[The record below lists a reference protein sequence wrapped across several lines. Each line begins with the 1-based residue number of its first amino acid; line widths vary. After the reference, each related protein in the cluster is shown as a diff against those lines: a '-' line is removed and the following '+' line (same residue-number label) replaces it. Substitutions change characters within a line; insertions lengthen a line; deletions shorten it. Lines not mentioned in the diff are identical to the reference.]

1 MLGES
6 LSMCDWET
14 EEYAEYL
21 LWVEAEK
28 VRARARP
35 RPAPEASRVN
45 ASFLTEVPRET
56 AEA

>member
-1 MLGES
+1 
-6 LSMCDWET
+6 MCDWEA

-28 VRARARP
+28 ARARARL
-35 RPAPEASRVN
+35 RLAPEESRMKAPALAVI
-45 ASFLTEVPRET
+45 TREEP

>member
-1 MLGES
+1 
-6 LSMCDWET
+6 MCDWEA

-28 VRARARP
+28 ARARARL
-35 RPAPEASRVN
+35 RLAPDETRVR
-45 ASFLTEVPRET
+45 APTLAAIPPEI

>member
-1 MLGES
+1 
-6 LSMCDWET
+6 MCDWDA

-28 VRARARP
+28 ARARARLHL
-35 RPAPEASRVN
+35 APEEFRVKASTL
-45 ASFLTEVPRET
+45 AAILPEA

>member
-1 MLGES
+1 
-6 LSMCDWET
+6 MCDWEA

-28 VRARARP
+28 VRARGPSPTQRERP
-35 RPAPEASRVN
+35 LLKSSV
-45 ASFLTEVPRET
+45 SVEVRQEL